1 MTANASVAMAADD
14 LSLARERIDEAIS
27 IQEMAWRTSND
38 NEEDFDM
45 LKNACHVT
53 FRLLSEAADMLK
65 KEAKS

>member
-1 MTANASVAMAADD
+1 MAIESVAMAGISSDD
-14 LSLARERIDEAIS
+14 LGGAQNLIEEAIA

-53 FRLLSEAADMLK
+53 FRLLSEAAGLLK
-65 KEAKS
+65 KGA